1 MHFTRLTAFSAHLGI
16 SLVIF
21 VALLLVLV
29 FDWYRFPLFAVEG
42 GWRGIQIIA
51 GCDIVLG
58 PLLTLIV
65 FKPGK
70 PSLKFDMSVIA
81 LIQSVALVAG
91 TWIAYVQ
98 RPLLLVYAEERF
110 YTLSNDSVGMAGIK
124 PEAIANFRNTPY
136 PLAIVRLPDDAE
148 QRHKIRLESLARGGL
163 YLRGDLYAEQIP
175 QFLNDAK
182 IHRLDMENYTADKPA
197 DHAELE
203 RFKSRHGA
211 LDDYYF
217 LPLHGRYGR
226 VILALDR
233 NTSKL
238 VDKLDIRPPEA

>member
-1 MHFTRLTAFSAHLGI
+1 MRFTRFTAFAVHLGI

-21 VALLLVLV
+21 IALLLIVV
-29 FDWYRFPLFAVEG
+29 FDWYRFPLFAIEG
-42 GWRGIQIIA
+42 GWKGIQIIA

-65 FKPGK
+65 FRPGK

-81 LIQSVALVAG
+81 LIQVAALVSG
-91 TWIAYVQ
+91 TWIAYLQ
-98 RPLLLVYAEERF
+98 RPVLMVYAEERF
-110 YTLSNDSVGMAGIK
+110 YTLSNDIVGMAGIK
-124 PEAIANFRNTPY
+124 PEEISRYNNTPY
-136 PLAIVRLPDDAE
+136 PLAVVRLPDDEE
-148 QRHKIRLESLARGGL
+148 QRHKLRMGSAARGGL

-175 QFLNDAK
+175 QFLADAQA
-182 IHRLDMENYTADKPA
+182 HSLDMEKYTADKPA

-211 LDDYYF
+211 LEAYYF

-226 VILALDR
+226 MIVALDR
-233 NTSKL
+233 NTGHL
-238 VDKLDIRPPEA
+238 VDKLDIKPPEA

>member
-1 MHFTRLTAFSAHLGI
+1 MRFTRFTAFAVHLGI
-16 SLVIF
+16 SLAIF
-21 VALLLVLV
+21 IGLLLVVV
-29 FDWYRFPLFAVEG
+29 FDWYRFPLFAIEG
-42 GWRGIQIIA
+42 GWRGVQIIA

-81 LIQSVALVAG
+81 FIQVAALVSG

-98 RPLLLVYAEERF
+98 RPVLMVFAEERF
-110 YTLSNDSVGMAGIK
+110 YTLSNDIVGMAGVK
-124 PEAIANFRNTPY
+124 PEEISNYRNSPY
-136 PLAIVRLPDDAE
+136 PLAVVRLPDDEE

-175 QFLNDAK
+175 QYLNDAMA
-182 IHRLDMENYTADKPA
+182 HSLNMEKLTADEPA
-197 DHAELE
+197 AAEKLE
-203 RFKSRHGA
+203 QFKSRHGA
-211 LDDYYF
+211 LDGYYF

-226 VILALDR
+226 MIVALDR
-233 NTSKL
+233 NAGRL
-238 VDKLDIRPPEA
+238 VDKLDIEPPGP

>member
-1 MHFTRLTAFSAHLGI
+1 MRFTRFTAFAVHLGI

-21 VALLLVLV
+21 VALLLVVV
-29 FDWYRFPLFAVEG
+29 FDWYRFPLFTIEG
-42 GWRGIQIIA
+42 GWKGLQIIA

-81 LIQSVALVAG
+81 LIQAAALVSG

-98 RPLLLVYAEERF
+98 RPVLMVYAEERF
-110 YTLSNDSVGMAGIK
+110 YTLSNDIVGMAGIK
-124 PEAIANFRNTPY
+124 PEEISSYRNSPY
-136 PLAIVRLPDDAE
+136 PLAVVRLPDDEE
-148 QRHKIRLESLARGGL
+148 QRHKIRLESLGRGGL

-175 QFLNDAK
+175 QYLQDAQAHSLN
-182 IHRLDMENYTADKPA
+182 MEKLTADNPA
-197 DHAELE
+197 ASAELE

-211 LDDYYF
+211 LDGYYY
-217 LPLHGRYGR
+217 LPLHGRYGHMI
-226 VILALDR
+226 VALDR
-233 NTSKL
+233 SSGRL
-238 VDKLDIRPPEA
+238 VDKLDIKPPEP

>member
-1 MHFTRLTAFSAHLGI
+1 MRFTRYSAFAVHFGI

-21 VALLLVLV
+21 IVLLLVIV
-29 FDWYRFPLFAVEG
+29 FDWYRFPLFAIEG
-42 GWRGIQIIA
+42 GWKGIQIIA

-81 LIQSVALVAG
+81 LIQFAALVSG
-91 TWIAYVQ
+91 TWIAYAQ
-98 RPLLLVYAEERF
+98 RPVLMVYAEDRF
-110 YTLSNDSVGMAGIK
+110 YTLSNDIVGMAGIK
-124 PEAIANFRNTPY
+124 AEEISNYRNTPY
-136 PLAIVRLPDDAE
+136 PLAVVRLPDDAE

-175 QFLNDAK
+175 QYLNDA
-182 IHRLDMENYTADKPA
+182 HAHSLNMEQLTTDQPA
-197 DHAELE
+197 ASAELDI
-203 RFKSRHGA
+203 FKSRHGA
-211 LDDYYF
+211 LENYYF

-226 VILALDR
+226 MLVALER
-233 NTSKL
+233 NTGRL
-238 VDKLDIRPPEA
+238 VDKLDIQPPGP